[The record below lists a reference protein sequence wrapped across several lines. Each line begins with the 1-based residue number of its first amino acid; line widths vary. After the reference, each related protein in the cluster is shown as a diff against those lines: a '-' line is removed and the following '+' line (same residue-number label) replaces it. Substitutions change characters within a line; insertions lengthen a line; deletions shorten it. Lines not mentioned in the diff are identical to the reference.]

1 MRHGTVLPLPCTTGN
16 VGWSMK
22 LIIGAGFLGSSL
34 AAGLA
39 GKEKVRLV
47 YRSAPP
53 LRGLQNIEYM
63 EGDLRELDWDAALKD
78 IDTVYAMYGT
88 IISYDGTDGIIRD
101 LREGVMPM
109 LTLITECKKRGI
121 RRIIYPSS
129 GGTVYGKTSVQS
141 RESDPTL
148 PASVYAAH
156 KITLEN
162 YFQLF
167 NMYDGM
173 EIISLRITNPYG
185 YLDTTNRKQ
194 GIIPIFIERIMKH
207 EPIEVWGNGYNTRDY
222 IYIDDVT
229 RAMEA
234 AAAYEGDERCFNIGT
249 SSATSINAIIHL
261 IEHYTGEKARVS
273 YRPGRICDAVS
284 SSVNIDLA
292 LRELEWK
299 PAVTLS
305 EGIEMLIA
313 RYRG

>member
-1 MRHGTVLPLPCTTGN
+1 
-16 VGWSMK
+16 MK
-22 LIIGAGFLGSSL
+22 LIIGAGFLGSAL
-34 AAGLA
+34 AASLA
-39 GKEKVRLV
+39 GKEKVRV
-47 YRSAPP
+47 VNKGASP
-53 LRGLQNIEYM
+53 LSGKLNIEFVD
-63 EGDLRELDWDAALKD
+63 GDLKNLDWESVLRD
-78 IDTVYAMYGT
+78 IDVVYAMHGT
-88 IISYDGTDGIIRD
+88 IISYDGTDGIVEDINN
-101 LREGVMPM
+101 GIIPM
-109 LTLITECKKRGI
+109 LTLVSECKKRGI